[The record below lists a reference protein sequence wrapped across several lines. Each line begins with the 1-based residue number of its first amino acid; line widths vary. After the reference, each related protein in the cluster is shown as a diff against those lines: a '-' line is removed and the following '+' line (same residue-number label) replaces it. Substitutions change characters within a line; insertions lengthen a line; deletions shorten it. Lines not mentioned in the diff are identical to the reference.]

1 MAKYNKVKTGPEP
14 VKNHQGGSGMAYK
27 PEYELIALL
36 STGMENNYYEKETD
50 REKRLIEL
58 IKSIGK
64 KDPEFVAKAL
74 VYTRS
79 VIGQRSVT
87 HVGAIAAAT
96 VLAGNP
102 LGKRFFTKRDRK
114 INKGGIVYR
123 IDDMLEIIAYYYSR
137 NPGKALPN
145 SIKKGFKNVLENADA
160 YELAKYQGKTRNVS
174 LVDLVNMVHPK
185 PSEKMLD
192 TFKKLMT
199 GELKQFGTAED
210 KNTEAGQKVAAKVKA
225 GEISKKDA
233 AIELEEAK
241 AENWKDLIVSG
252 KLGYLA
258 LLRNLRNITNTA
270 TDEVFDAAMEMLVD
284 EKRVAKSLVF
294 PHQIDLAFEVLLQEG
309 LQKSG
314 RKTKLLM
321 AINRAYELSIPNLQE
336 LFNHG
341 KSAIVFDT
349 SASMTSSA
357 TMTNAGKSVNINATR
372 VEKAALVAATLVKG
386 TDATMYHFASY
397 CEKVK
402 YNPLDTVNT
411 IKQAGIGLIGR
422 VGHGTSFDQIFAQ
435 LIKDNVKYDRIFIIS
450 DMQGGDSLIS
460 NSNYQTYVKM
470 FGQPYIYAVDM
481 CGYGTT
487 MFKENQKLIKLFGY
501 SKDIYEQIKVAEI
514 SPNEIIKE
522 INKII
527 I

>member
-1 MAKYNKVKTGPEP
+1 MAKYNQVKTGPEP
-14 VKNHQGGSGMAYK
+14 VRNHQGGTGMAYK

-36 STGMENNYYEKETD
+36 STGMDNNFYEKETD
-50 REKRLIEL
+50 REKRLVEL
-58 IKSIGK
+58 ITQIGK

-87 HVGAIAAAT
+87 HVGAVAAAK

-102 LGKRFFTKRDRK
+102 LGKRFFTKRNRK

-123 IDDMLEIIAYYYSR
+123 IDDMLEIVAYYYSR
-137 NPGKALPN
+137 NPGKPLPN
-145 SIKKGFKNVLENADA
+145 SLKKGFKDVLENSDA

-174 LVDLVNMVHPK
+174 LVDLVNLVHPK

-199 GELKQFGTAED
+199 GELKQFDTAEN
-210 KNTEAGQKVAAKVKA
+210 KNTEAGQKVAAKVKS
-225 GEISKKDA
+225 GEISKKEA
-233 AIELEEAK
+233 EVELEEAK
-241 AENWKDLIVSG
+241 AENWKELIING

-270 TDEVFDAAMEMLVD
+270 TDEVFSAAMEMLVD
-284 EKRVAKSLVF
+284 EKRVTKSLVF

-309 LQKSG
+309 LKHDG
-314 RKTKLLM
+314 RKSKLLT
-321 AINRAYELSIPNLQE
+321 AVNRAYELAIPNLSE
-336 LFNHG
+336 LFSHG
-341 KSAIVFDT
+341 KTAVVFDT
-349 SASMTSSA
+349 SGSMESSA
-357 TMTNAGKSVNINATR
+357 TMPNAGKSVSINSTR
-372 VEKAALVAATLVKG
+372 VEKAALVAATLAKG
-386 TDATMYHFASY
+386 TDTVMYHFASY

-411 IKQAGIGLIGR
+411 IKQKGMSLVGN
-422 VGHGTSFDQIFAQ
+422 VGHGTSFGSIFQQMINEGA
-435 LIKDNVKYDRIFIIS
+435 KYDRIFIIS
-450 DMQGGDSLIS
+450 DMQGGDHITSDS
-460 NSNYQTYVKM
+460 SYQAYVNK
-470 FGQPYIYAVDM
+470 FGQPYIYTVDM

-501 SKDIYEQIKVAEI
+501 SKDIFEYIKVAEI
-514 SPNEIIKE
+514 DPAKILKDIRAIEI
-522 INKII
+522 
-527 I
+527 